1 MVIILYGCVIIFVQN
16 AQFDQFP
23 DALMRQIRVDSP
35 GAETKKR
42 RDLVHVSGL
51 SALQDQGYGRSLF
64 RADQVLLH
72 TGDRQQ
78 GRDGHVVLV
87 HAAV

>member
-1 MVIILYGCVIIFVQN
+1 MVIVLYGRVIIFVQN
-16 AQFDQFP
+16 TQFDQLP
-23 DALMRQIRVDSP
+23 DALMCQIRVDSP
-35 GAETKKR
+35 CAEAKER
-42 RDLVHVSGL
+42 RDLMHVSWL
-51 SALQDQGYGRSLF
+51 AALQDQGYGCSLF